1 MVVGP
6 ITHECIALL
15 AGGAVIPE
23 GASDFCVLINN
34 IIISWV
40 ERLQSYSESS
50 GLVLHLQK
58 VGLYI
63 VKRVQDVVHIHGVIH
78 KILVGLFAPAGPD

>member
-6 ITHECIALL
+6 ITHECKALL
-15 AGGAVIPE
+15 AGSAVIPE
-23 GASDFCVLINN
+23 GAPDFCVLINN

-40 ERLQSYSESS
+40 KRLQSYGESS

-58 VGLYI
+58 VGLDI